1 MEDLCQR
8 IERAALLHDI
18 GKLVQRAN
26 AAAGTHSAAGVT
38 FLARFAE
45 DADRDILRAVG
56 HHHAEELKN
65 LRTDV
70 DDISYI
76 VYEADNL
83 AAASDRRVTDESA
96 GGILCCG
103 ESAIGLSSFRRGRHV
118 ICKGGVPSVCA
129 RSGGNGDTVSAS
141 CG

>member
-1 MEDLCQR
+1 MDDLCER

-26 AAAGTHSAAGVT
+26 AATGTHAEAGVT
-38 FLARFAE
+38 FLERFAE

-56 HHHAEELKN
+56 HHHADDLKN
-65 LRTDV
+65 LRGTA

-83 AAASDRRVTDESA
+83 AAASDRRTLEEGGGGFVKPVRARVAAVEAGEPAGFVAAVGA
-96 GGILCCG
+96 GG
-103 ESAIGLSSFRRGRHV
+103 V
-118 ICKGGVPSVCA
+118 A
-129 RSGGNGDTVSAS
+129 RE
-141 CG
+141 